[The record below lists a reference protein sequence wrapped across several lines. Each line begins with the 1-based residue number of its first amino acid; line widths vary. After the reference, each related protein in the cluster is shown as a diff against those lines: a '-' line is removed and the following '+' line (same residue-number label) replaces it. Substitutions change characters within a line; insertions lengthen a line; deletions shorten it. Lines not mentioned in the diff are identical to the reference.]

1 MYAKL
6 RDRITSSG
14 YTIDDVIQV
23 GVDNPGVPTRQ
34 YFGVSA
40 GDEETY
46 KVKTFLFYLKFI
58 IQSSFFLR
66 CLVIYLIH

>member
-6 RDRITSSG
+6 RDRITPSG
-14 YTIDDVIQV
+14 YTIDDAIQV
-23 GVDNPGVPTRQ
+23 GVDNPGVPSRQ

-40 GDEETY
+40 GDEESY
-46 KVKTFLFYLKFI
+46 KVKFYFNLKYIYINF
-58 IQSSFFLR
+58 FFLNR

>member
-23 GVDNPGVPTRQ
+23 GVDNPGGPTRQ

-40 GDEETY
+40 GDEESY
-46 KVKTFLFYLKFI
+46 KVKFGLI
-58 IQSSFFLR
+58 DPIMSSFFK
-66 CLVIYLIH
+66 

>member
-6 RDRITSSG
+6 RDRITPSG

-23 GVDNPGVPTRQ
+23 GVDNPGVASRQ

-40 GDEETY
+40 GDEESY
-46 KVKTFLFYLKFI
+46 KVEFRFFC
-58 IQSSFFLR
+58 SFFSKMR
-66 CLVIYLIH
+66 SRFMF

>member
-14 YTIDDVIQV
+14 YTIDDAIQV

-34 YFGVSA
+34 YFGISA
-40 GDEETY
+40 GDEESY
-46 KVKTFLFYLKFI
+46 KVQSFRHNSI
-58 IQSSFFLR
+58 ICRFFNRCSVISS
-66 CLVIYLIH
+66 IH

>member
-14 YTIDDVIQV
+14 YTIDDAIQV
-23 GVDNPGVPTRQ
+23 GVDNPGVPSRQ

-40 GDEETY
+40 GDEESY
-46 KVKTFLFYLKFI
+46 KVKSLPH
-58 IQSSFFLR
+58 S
-66 CLVIYLIH
+66 H

>member
-6 RDRITSSG
+6 RDRITPSG

-23 GVDNPGVPTRQ
+23 GVDNPGVPSRQ

-46 KVKTFLFYLKFI
+46 KVNIFLYIKSTLS
-58 IQSSFFLR
+58 SSFFLNKD
-66 CLVIYLIH
+66 V

>member
-6 RDRITSSG
+6 RDRITPSG

-23 GVDNPGVPTRQ
+23 GVDNPGVSSRQ

-40 GDEETY
+40 GDEESY
-46 KVKTFLFYLKFI
+46 KVKPILYYQSILFNLFKTD
-58 IQSSFFLR
+58 
-66 CLVIYLIH
+66 V

>member
-14 YTIDDVIQV
+14 YTVDDVIQV
-23 GVDNPGVPTRQ
+23 GVDNPGSPTRQ

-40 GDEETY
+40 GDEESY
-46 KVKTFLFYLKFI
+46 KVKSHRIDPITSP
-58 IQSSFFLR
+58 SSFK
-66 CLVIYLIH
+66 